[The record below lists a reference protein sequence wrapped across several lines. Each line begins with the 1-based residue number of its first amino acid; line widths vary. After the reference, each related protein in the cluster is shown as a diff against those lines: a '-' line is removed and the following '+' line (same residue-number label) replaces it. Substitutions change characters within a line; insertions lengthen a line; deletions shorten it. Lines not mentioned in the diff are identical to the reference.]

1 MDMIL
6 PATLSSHI
14 HTHTIYTYTTHQTNI
29 MFTAFFFSLPESIMD
44 YLLDE
49 DIEMEFLSAIA
60 F

>member
-1 MDMIL
+1 
-6 PATLSSHI
+6 
-14 HTHTIYTYTTHQTNI
+14 